1 MNVFDRMYMVSKY
14 IKGNV
19 DYIVLDEGEKNRIK
33 EKKLFWKKNKG
44 FVDVKEF
51 L

>member
-1 MNVFDRMYMVSKY
+1 MVNKY
-14 IKGNV
+14 IKGKV
-19 DYIVLDEGEKNRIK
+19 DYIVLDKDEKDRIR
-33 EKKLFWKKNKG
+33 EKKLFWKRNKG